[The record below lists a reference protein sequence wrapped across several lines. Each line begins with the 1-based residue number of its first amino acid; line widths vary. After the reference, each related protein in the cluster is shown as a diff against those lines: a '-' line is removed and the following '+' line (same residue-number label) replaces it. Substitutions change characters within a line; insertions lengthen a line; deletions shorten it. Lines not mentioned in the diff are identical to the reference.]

1 MQFRYILS
9 ILFLLATHVLSANDE
24 KAGLSGV
31 VTDVTSQAPLAG
43 ATISIP
49 DLRLTTTTDADGR
62 YEFNALT
69 SGRLTIQISYVGY
82 KSKVEIVTVQGQT
95 IQNFSLSRSVVEN
108 ENVTVTG
115 VSSATRLKY
124 TPVQVSIISKK
135 DIQQSVGNN
144 LLDVVAKEAGVSVVT
159 TGPAIAKPFIRGLGY
174 NRVVTIND
182 GIRQEGQ
189 QWGDEHGLEVDEYSV
204 QKIEIL
210 RGPASLMYGSDAI
223 GGVIN
228 ILTNTPVANNTIQA
242 NVQSTVNANNRMFG
256 QYANV
261 AGNINGLN
269 WNAYGSIKTAG
280 DYHNKYDGDVLN
292 SRFNEKNFGGYVG
305 VNKRWGFSHLIF
317 SHFDQHMGMVEGE
330 RNEAGQFVYDDA
342 VPGNNIIKGR
352 TPLDPNQRVQHFKIA
367 LDNSFSLSNGGRVTA
382 LVGFQRNQRREFGH
396 DHGEEEH
403 HDEEGHEEEHDHEH
417 HHEESEAPSAY
428 FDLRTVNYNIA
439 YHIPEW
445 NSWKSSLGIN
455 GMGQKNQNRAPEAI
469 IPDYGLFDF
478 GIYGV
483 ASKTWNQTTLSGGLR
498 YDTRSINSKA
508 MNDEEGAEKFQAF
521 SKTFSNISAS
531 LGATHAIS
539 DHVSVKANIARGFR
553 APNLSELAANG
564 AHEGTNR
571 YEIGERDLKSE
582 ISTAVDA
589 GIEIT
594 TNHIDISVSPY
605 FNHISNYIFYNRL
618 LAATGADSL
627 TNGIPTFRFSQ
638 QSARLMGIEARFDVH
653 PHPLDWLHFE
663 NTFSFVRGKFVE
675 PVDGSDNLP
684 LIAPASVLTELRGE
698 FTDVLKLFSNL
709 YVKVEMNAVAA
720 QNDFFAGYETET
732 ATKGYVLFNAGLGG
746 DVKIANKKRFTF
758 NVGLQNI
765 GDVGYQSH
773 LSRLKYADANPVT
786 GRVGVFNMG
795 RNFTARLIIPFEWKL

>member
-1 MQFRYILS
+1 MQSRYFLSFILLLS
-9 ILFLLATHVLSANDE
+9 TLTLLANDDR
-24 KAGLSGV
+24 AGLSGV
-31 VTDVTSQAPLAG
+31 VTDAVSQAPLAG

-49 DLRLTTTTDADGR
+49 DLKLTTTTGADGR
-62 YEFNALT
+62 YEFSSLT
-69 SGRLTIQISYVGY
+69 SGRLTVQVSYVGY
-82 KSKVEIVTVQGQT
+82 RSKVEVISIQGQT
-95 IQNFSLSRSVVEN
+95 IHNFSLSRSVVEN

-115 VSSATRLKY
+115 VSSATRLKL
-124 TPVQVSIISKK
+124 TPVQVSIISRK

-144 LLDVVAKEAGVSVVT
+144 LLDVVAKEAGVSIVT

-189 QWGDEHGLEVDEYSV
+189 QWGDEHGLEVDEYSA

-228 ILTNTPVANNTIQA
+228 ILTNTPVANNTIQG
-242 NVQSTVNANNRMFG
+242 NLQSTVNSNNGMFG

-261 AGNINGLN
+261 AGNANGFN
-269 WNAYGSIKTAG
+269 FNAYGSIKTAG
-280 DYHNKYDGDVLN
+280 DYSNRYDGNVLN
-292 SRFNEKNFGGYVG
+292 SRFGEKNFGGYVG
-305 VNKRWGFSHLIF
+305 INKRWGFSHLIF
-317 SHFDQHMGMVEGE
+317 SHFDQRIGMIEGD
-330 RNEAGQFVYDDA
+330 RNEAGQFTYDDEL
-342 VPGNNIIKGR
+342 PSNNLIKSR
-352 TPLDPNQRVQHFKIA
+352 TPLDPNQRIKHLKIA
-367 LDNSFSLSNGGRVTA
+367 LDNNFSLGNGGRITA
-382 LVGFQRNQRREFGH
+382 LVGFQRNQRKEFGH
-396 DHGEEEH
+396 DHGEEH
-403 HDEEGHEEEHDHEH
+403 ADEQQHEEEHND
-417 HHEESEAPSAY
+417 HHEESGVPSAY
-428 FDLRTVNYNIA
+428 FDLKTINYNLA

-445 NSWKSSLGIN
+445 NRWKVSFGVN
-455 GMGQKNQNRAPEAI
+455 GMGQQNRNKAAEAI
-469 IPDYGLFDF
+469 IPDYDLFDF
-478 GIYGV
+478 GVYGV

-498 YDTRSINSKA
+498 YDIRDLNSKA
-508 MNDEEGAEKFQAF
+508 MSEEGGTEKFQAF

-531 LGATHAIS
+531 LGLTHAVS
-539 DHVSVKANIARGFR
+539 EHVSFKANIARGFR

-594 TNHIDISVSPY
+594 TNHIDISIAPY

-618 LAATGADSL
+618 LTGSGADSL
-627 TNGIPTFRFSQ
+627 IDEVPAFRFNQ

-663 NTFSFVRGKFVE
+663 NTFSFVRGKFVR
-675 PVDGSDNLP
+675 PVDGSYNLP

-698 FTDVLKLFSNL
+698 FSDVLKLFSNL
-709 YVKVEMNAVAA
+709 YIKMEMNAVAT
-720 QNDFFAGYETET
+720 QNNFFAGYETET
-732 ATKGYVLFNAGLGG
+732 ATKGYVLFNAGLGA
-746 DVKIANKKRFTF
+746 DVAIANKKRFSF
-758 NVGLQNI
+758 SVGLQNI

-773 LSRLKYADANPVT
+773 LSRLKYTDENPVT

-795 RNFTARLIIPFEWKL
+795 RNFTARLIIPLEWKL